1 MEHRY
6 PFMQRVFFYALAGDI
21 YTGDQRDFSAKKRY
35 FILLFLAKEKKCDMI
50 EKKLFHQGKGAVEWM
65 KKICVCV

>member
-21 YTGDQRDFSAKKRY
+21 YTGDQRDFSAKKGILFFY
-35 FILLFLAKEKKCDMI
+35 FLQKRKNVI
-50 EKKLFHQGKGAVEWM
+50 
-65 KKICVCV
+65 